1 MTCQL
6 LDVQLSPHSF
16 SQTRRIIQARQS
28 ARAFKCNVQK
38 RERERELFSVQNVW
52 IVTYIYRALVM
63 MTGSPTCARVN
74 CKTLCVEGKVTT
86 GMQNPKN
93 SKEVMPVLHPNGA
106 RRTLDT
112 LYSAKA
118 SRTGSFG
125 TNNTHVNNSVP
136 IVVSHL
142 RRSTVLSFNIKI

>member
-1 MTCQL
+1 MQCT
-6 LDVQLSPHSF
+6 
-16 SQTRRIIQARQS
+16 
-28 ARAFKCNVQK
+28 K
-38 RERERELFSVQNVW
+38 ERERARERVVQCSECLDSH
-52 IVTYIYRALVM
+52 IYIYRALVM

-86 GMQNPKN
+86 GMHNPKN

-106 RRTLDT
+106 RRTLDA

-125 TNNTHVNNSVP
+125 TNNTLVNNSVP